1 MIASVEGRLASTT
14 TLVGRLAAF
23 AAALVVLGGC
33 AWMPF
38 IGGDDEGDD
47 EERETTEHILYDSAQ
62 SSLRSG
68 NYRAGVEKLQ
78 RLEARFPFGRYAEQ
92 AQLELIY
99 AHYMGASYDEA
110 EAAAERFIRL
120 HPQHRDVD
128 YAMYLRGLV
137 AFSEGRG
144 LFDRFRPADISKRDI
159 TNIRRSFVIFTEL
172 LREHPDSDYALDAR
186 QRTIY
191 LRNVIAQ
198 AEVNVAN
205 YYISRGAYVAA
216 ANRARTVVESYSQT
230 PAVAD
235 ALAIL
240 VEANYKLGLED
251 AANDALR
258 ILAINHPSFPA
269 FDQEGNFVLT
279 ETIRN
284 RDRSWVNVMTL
295 GLFDRPDVP
304 PPIQIEHPEGF
315 VPSESAE
322 DDAAP
327 PPKRPWWRRIP
338 LLG

>member
-1 MIASVEGRLASTT
+1 MTSVEAMF
-14 TLVGRLAAF
+14 GRLAALGV
-23 AAALVVLGGC
+23 ALALLGGC

-38 IGGDDEGDD
+38 IGGDDEDG
-47 EERETTEHILYDSAQ
+47 EEELDTTEHILYESAQ

-99 AHYMGASYDEA
+99 AQYMGAAYDEA

-128 YAMYLRGLV
+128 YAIYLRGLV

-159 TNIRRSFVIFTEL
+159 TNIRRAFVIFTEL

-186 QRTIY
+186 QRTVY

-216 ANRARTVVESYSQT
+216 ANRARTVVENYSQT
-230 PAVAD
+230 PAVVE

-240 VEANYKLGLED
+240 VEANHRLGLDES
-251 AANDALR
+251 ANDALR
-258 ILAINHPSFPA
+258 ILAINHPGHAA
-269 FDQEGNFVLT
+269 FDREGNFVLA
-279 ETIRN
+279 ETVRN
-284 RDRSWVNVMTL
+284 RDRSWVNIMTL

-304 PPIQIEHPEGF
+304 PPIQLEHPEGF
-315 VPSESAE
+315 VPPETAQEETES
-322 DDAAP
+322 P
-327 PPKRPWWRRIP
+327 RKPWWRRIP
-338 LLG
+338 FLG

>member
-1 MIASVEGRLASTT
+1 MTSYQATLGRLA
-14 TLVGRLAAF
+14 TLVM
-23 AAALVVLGGC
+23 ALVLLGGC

-38 IGGDDEGDD
+38 IGGDDEEGD
-47 EERETTEHILYDSAQ
+47 EEFDTTEHILYESAQ

-99 AHYMGASYDEA
+99 AHYMGASYEEA

-120 HPQHRDVD
+120 HPQHRNVD

-137 AFSEGRG
+137 AFSEGRN
-144 LFDRFRPADISKRDI
+144 LFDRFRPADVSKRDI
-159 TNIRRSFVIFTEL
+159 TNIRRAFLMFTEL
-172 LREHPDSDYALDAR
+172 LREYPDSDYALDAR
-186 QRTIY
+186 QRTVY

-198 AEVNVAN
+198 ADVNVAN

-216 ANRARTVVESYSQT
+216 ANRARTVVENYSQT
-230 PAVAD
+230 PARAD

-240 VEANYKLGLED
+240 VEANYRLGLDD

-258 ILAINHPSFPA
+258 ILAINHPGYSA
-269 FDQEGNFVLT
+269 FDREGNFVLADT
-279 ETIRN
+279 VRN
-284 RDRSWVNVMTL
+284 RDRSWVNIMTL
-295 GLFDRPDVP
+295 GLLNRPDVP

-315 VPSESAE
+315 VPPE
-322 DDAAP
+322 AAP
-327 PPKRPWWRRIP
+327 EEVEPKKKPWWRRIP
-338 LLG
+338 ILGRR

>member
-1 MIASVEGRLASTT
+1 MIVFPEAPRRGPFPVVRLASCTA
-14 TLVGRLAAF
+14 VLAFLA
-23 AAALVVLGGC
+23 GC

-38 IGGDDEGDD
+38 IGNDEEDD
-47 EERETTEHILYDSAQ
+47 EEYDTTEHILYDSAQ

-68 NYRAGVEKLQ
+68 NFRAGVEKLQ

-120 HPQHRDVD
+120 HPQHKDVD

-144 LFDRFRPADISKRDI
+144 LFDRFRPSDISKRDM
-159 TNIRRSFVIFTEL
+159 TNIRRSFIIFTEL

-186 QRTIY
+186 QRTVY
-191 LRNVIAQ
+191 LRNVIAE

-230 PAVAD
+230 PAVAE

-240 VEANYKLGLED
+240 VESNYRLGLDE

-258 ILAINHPSFPA
+258 ILAINHPRYPA
-269 FDQEGNFVLT
+269 FDGEGNFVLA

-284 RDRSWVNVMTL
+284 RDRSWLNIMTL
-295 GLFDRPDVP
+295 GLLDRPDVP
-304 PPIQIEHPEGF
+304 PPIQIDHPEGF
-315 VPSESAE
+315 VPPEALEEEEEESS
-322 DDAAP
+322 
-327 PPKRPWWRRIP
+327 KKPWWRRIP
-338 LLG
+338 FLG

>member
-1 MIASVEGRLASTT
+1 MIAFLEAS
-14 TLVGRLAAF
+14 LRRLAAC
-23 AAALVVLGGC
+23 AVLLVFLAGC

-38 IGGDDEGDD
+38 IGNDDEDD
-47 EERETTEHILYDSAQ
+47 EEYDNTTEHILYDSAQ

-68 NYRAGVEKLQ
+68 NYRAGVERLQ

-120 HPQHRDVD
+120 HPQHKDVD

-144 LFDRFRPADISKRDI
+144 LFDRFRPSDISKRDM
-159 TNIRRSFVIFTEL
+159 TNIRRSFIIFTEL

-186 QRTIY
+186 QRTVY
-191 LRNVIAQ
+191 LRNVIAE

-230 PAVAD
+230 PAVAE

-240 VEANYKLGLED
+240 VEANYRLGLDE

-258 ILAINHPSFPA
+258 ILAINHPRYPA
-269 FDQEGNFVLT
+269 FDGEGNFVLA

-284 RDRSWVNVMTL
+284 RDRSWLNIMTL
-295 GLFDRPDVP
+295 GFLDRPDVP
-304 PPIQIEHPEGF
+304 PPIQIDHPEGF
-315 VPSESAE
+315 VPPEALEE
-322 DDAAP
+322 DEEP
-327 PPKRPWWRRIP
+327 SKKPWWRRIP
-338 LLG
+338 FLG

>member
-1 MIASVEGRLASTT
+1 MIAFLEAS
-14 TLVGRLAAF
+14 LRRLAAC
-23 AAALVVLGGC
+23 AVLLVFLAGC

-38 IGGDDEGDD
+38 IGNDDEDD
-47 EERETTEHILYDSAQ
+47 EEYDTTEHILYDSAQ

-68 NYRAGVEKLQ
+68 NYRAGVERLQ

-120 HPQHRDVD
+120 HPQHKDVD

-144 LFDRFRPADISKRDI
+144 LFDRFRPSDISKRDM
-159 TNIRRSFVIFTEL
+159 TNIRRSFIVFTEL

-186 QRTIY
+186 QRTVY
-191 LRNVIAQ
+191 LRNVIAE

-230 PAVAD
+230 PAVAE

-240 VEANYKLGLED
+240 VEANYRLGLDE

-258 ILAINHPSFPA
+258 ILAINHPRYPA
-269 FDQEGNFVLT
+269 FDGEGNFVLA

-284 RDRSWVNVMTL
+284 RDRSWLNIMTL
-295 GLFDRPDVP
+295 GFLDRPDVP
-304 PPIQIEHPEGF
+304 PPIQIDHPEGF
-315 VPSESAE
+315 VPPEALEE
-322 DDAAP
+322 DEEP
-327 PPKRPWWRRIP
+327 SKKPWWRRIP
-338 LLG
+338 FLG